1 MGDRYIKGAAD
12 ILDSVYQNVYR
23 VGGDEFIA
31 LVSTRSKEVLLEKK
45 KEMHKKIAEYNE
57 KENAALFLQIAS
69 GYSSYQEGDASYE
82 DILKRADKEMYRD
95 KKQLK

>member
-1 MGDRYIKGAAD
+1 M
-12 ILDSVYQNVYR
+12 
-23 VGGDEFIA
+23 
-31 LVSTRSKEVLLEKK
+31 VSTRSKEVLLEKK

-82 DILKRADKEMYRD
+82 DILKRADEEMYRD
-95 KKQLK
+95 KKQLKEKKKNDRDGEE